1 MKKLFFSIFLGLTTM
16 LVMGQEFTVSG
27 TITDETGIPLP
38 GVTVTVKGTSTGTQ
52 SDFEGRYSLSLT
64 EGSYVFVI
72 SYGAYGGPEELR
84 VQVFEDSVVNYQ
96 IGQREVLD
104 EVFLS
109 AIRVSADS
117 PITHSN
123 VDKEEIEKRNLGQD
137 LPILLNYLPAVVT
150 TSDAGA
156 GIGYTGIRVRGSDAS
171 RVNVTINGI
180 PYNDSESQG
189 TFWVNLPDFSSSV
202 ESIQLQ
208 RGVGTS
214 TNGSGA
220 FGASLNIL
228 SDGVQEE
235 AFGQLSNSYGSFN
248 TWKHTA
254 KFGTGLL
261 KDKVELVGRLSKIE
275 SDGYIDRASSD
286 LKSYFLQGTYKG
298 DNTLLK
304 ALVFGGKEITYQSW
318 FGIDAATLESDRTFN
333 PAGARFDADGNL
345 DGFHPNQVDNYT
357 QDHYQLLWNQRYDNN
372 WSTNVTLNYTY
383 GRGFFEEYENDAD
396 LDFHGLSS
404 VEVGGETISSADL
417 IRRRWLDNNYY
428 AANANVNYKNDR
440 WDTST
445 GVFYSYYE
453 GLHFGEVI
461 WSRFNVD
468 GELGDQYYFG
478 TGDKHEFTAFSKAT
492 FQVNDQWSVYG
503 DLQARIVNYKTGG
516 LTSDK
521 INLLVDETFEFFN
534 PKFGASFSL
543 NDTNQFYFSYGRA
556 NREPRRSDF
565 ENGVTKAEKLDDY
578 ELGWR
583 FNSEK
588 VQVNTNLYYMDYQ
601 DQLVLTGELDNSG
614 APVRATSGKS
624 YRLGLE
630 VDAAIQLGDKVTLRP
645 NIAVSSNKNKD
656 FVTSRDGSLVNLGN
670 TNISFSPSVIAG
682 NSLEYAPV
690 GNLRLAFL
698 SKYVGEQ
705 YMGNIDSET
714 SKLDSYFINDFNV
727 SYTIENVPFAKSIVL
742 SGLVNNLFNVEYI
755 SNGYFFTYDDDFSNP
770 GTITTI
776 EGAGFYPQAT
786 INFLVGATVN
796 F

>member
-1 MKKLFFSIFLGLTTM
+1 
-16 LVMGQEFTVSG
+16 MGQEFTVSG
-27 TITDETGIPLP
+27 AITDETGIPLP
-38 GVTVTVKGTSTGTQ
+38 GANIIVKGTTIGTST
-52 SDFEGRYSLSLT
+52 DFEGNYKLT
-64 EGSYVFVI
+64 LERGSYVLLI
-72 SYGAYGGPEELR
+72 DYYSYNGPEEVRLNL
-84 VQVFEDSVVNYQ
+84 FGDTILNYQ

-109 AIRVSADS
+109 AVRVSADS
-117 PITHSN
+117 PITHTN
-123 VDKEEIEKRNLGQD
+123 VDKEELSKRNLGQD

-156 GIGYTGIRVRGSDAS
+156 GVGYTGIRVRGSDAS

-189 TFWVNLPDFSSSV
+189 TFWVNLGDFASSV
-202 ESIQLQ
+202 ESLQLQ

-228 SDGVQEE
+228 SDGIQDE
-235 AFGQLSNSYGSFN
+235 AFGQLSNSYGSFD

-254 KFGTGLL
+254 KFSTGLL
-261 KDKVELVGRLSKIE
+261 MDKVEIAGRFSKIE
-275 SDGYIDRASSD
+275 SDGYVDRASSD
-286 LKSYFLQGTYKG
+286 LKSYFLQGAYKG
-298 DNTLLK
+298 DNTLIK

-318 FGIDAATLESDRTFN
+318 FGLDEATLESDRTFN
-333 PAGARFDADGNL
+333 PAGARFDAEGNL

-357 QDHYQLLWNQRYDNN
+357 QDHYQVLWNQRYDNN

-396 LDFHGLSS
+396 LAFHGLSN
-404 VEVGGETISSADL
+404 VEIGGQTISATDL
-417 IRRRWLDNNYY
+417 IRRRWLDNNFY
-428 AANANVNYKNDR
+428 AANANVNYKNDK

-461 WSRFNVD
+461 WSRFNTD
-468 GELGDQYYFG
+468 GELGDRYYFG
-478 TGDKHEFTAFSKAT
+478 TGDKHEFNAFSKAT
-492 FQVNDQWSVYG
+492 FKVNEKWSVYG

-521 INLLVDETFEFFN
+521 INLLVDETYEFFN

-543 NDTNQFYFSYGRA
+543 NPANQLYFSYGRA
-556 NREPRRSDF
+556 SREPRRSDF

-583 FNSEK
+583 FNGEK
-588 VQVNTNLYYMDYQ
+588 IQVNTNVYYMDYQ
-601 DQLVLTGELDNSG
+601 DQLVLTGELDDVG
-614 APVRATSGKS
+614 APLRATSGNS

-630 VDAAIQLGDKVTLRP
+630 VDATVELGTKVVLRP
-645 NIAVSSNKNKD
+645 NIAVSSNKNVD
-656 FVTSRDGSLVNLGN
+656 FVANQDGALVNLGN
-670 TNISFSPSVIAG
+670 TNISFSPSIIAG
-682 NSLEYAPV
+682 NSLEYAPIS
-690 GNLRLAFL
+690 NLRLAFL

-705 YMGNIDSET
+705 YMGNIDSDV

-727 SYTIENVPFAKSIVL
+727 NYTIENVPFARSIVL
-742 SGLVNNLFNVEYI
+742 SGLVNNLFNVEYV

-786 INFLVGATVN
+786 INFLVGATIN